1 MKKLA
6 IGISLLFCLN
16 AMSQSVPKNIE
27 SAFKKQYPSAM
38 DAEWTNYSTSYE
50 IVFSEKDVYK
60 TAIFDK
66 AGNWIKTT
74 SQVDA
79 EIVPQPV
86 MKYITNKF
94 GDAAFDS
101 AEFIETKNLNYYNI
115 TVIDEEGETSS
126 LTLDATGKIV
136 TVASEIIED
145 EETEEDDE
153 E

>member
-38 DAEWTNYSTSYE
+38 DAEWTTYSTSYE

-60 TAIFDK
+60 TATFDK
-66 AGNWIKTT
+66 TGVWIKTT

-79 EIVPQPV
+79 ESIPQPV
-86 MKYITNKF
+86 MNYVTNKF

-101 AEFIETKNLNYYNI
+101 AEFIETKTLKYYNI
-115 TVIDEEGETSS
+115 TVIDNEGETSY

-136 TVASEIIED
+136 TVANEVLEEED
-145 EETEEDDE
+145 EE
-153 E
+153 

>member
-38 DAEWTNYSTSYE
+38 DTEWTSYLNSYE
-50 IVFSEKDVYK
+50 IVFSEKDIYK
-60 TAIFDK
+60 TAILDI
-66 AGNWIKTT
+66 AGNWIKTI

-79 EIVPQPV
+79 ENIPQPV
-86 MKYITNKF
+86 MTYVTNKF

-101 AEFIETKNLNYYNI
+101 AEFIETKTLKYYNI
-115 TVIDEEGETSS
+115 TVIDEEGETSY

-136 TVASEIIED
+136 TVANEVL
-145 EETEEDDE
+145 EEEAEEDDE